1 MKNFENVQE
10 SNYNELMAE
19 SARQIRILDVIAQD
33 IQLQAAQGKWG
44 IQSTRILRWMVQLF
58 SYLVFV
64 LLGSFIGV
72 LIMLIWR
79 TVE

>member
-1 MKNFENVQE
+1 MKNIESVQE
-10 SNYNELMAE
+10 SNYDGLMAE
-19 SARQIRILDVIAQD
+19 SARQIRILDAIAQD
-33 IQLQAAQGKWG
+33 IQLQKAQGKWG
-44 IQSTRILRWMVQLF
+44 NQSTRILRWMVQLF

-64 LLGSFIGV
+64 LLGSFMGV

>member
-1 MKNFENVQE
+1 MKNFESVQE
-10 SNYNELMAE
+10 SNYDGLMAE
-19 SARQIRILDVIAQD
+19 SAQQIRILDAIAQD
-33 IQLQAAQGKWG
+33 NQLQEAQGKWG
-44 IQSTRILRWMVQLF
+44 NQSTRILRWMVQLL

-64 LLGSFIGV
+64 LLGSFMGV